1 MANIEGECQMIT
13 TIITFIIVF
22 SILVVVHEFGHYY
35 FAKKSGI
42 LVREFAIGFGP
53 KIFSYRKN
61 GTTYTLRIL
70 PIGGYVRMAG
80 FGEEETEIKPGMP
93 VGLVIN
99 SDNIITTINTSKK
112 THLLNAV
119 PMEVVALDL
128 EKELFIEGYLAGNE
142 DELVRY
148 SVLREATVIEED
160 GTEVQIA
167 PIDVQFQSASL
178 PKRMMTNFAGPMN
191 NFILAIIAF
200 TIMAF
205 MQGGV
210 VSHENQLGEIMPNS
224 IAAKAGLK
232 EGDKVLEVA
241 GKKTTTWVEI
251 AQEIQKYPA
260 KKINLKVESEKG
272 ETKVISLT
280 PEKQDTKD
288 GKKVGMIGIKAAMDT
303 SFTAKISY
311 GFTQTWFVI
320 VQILTILGSMFTKGF
335 SINMFSGPVGIYAT
349 TQQVVQTGFYGV
361 FNWLTFL
368 SVNLGI
374 VNLLPIP
381 ALDGGKLLLN
391 IIEGIRRKP
400 LDPEKEGIITMV
412 GFGLLMLLM
421 VLVTWN
427 DIQRYFF
434 N

>member
-1 MANIEGECQMIT
+1 MIT

-99 SDNIITTINTSKK
+99 SDNLVTTINTSKK
-112 THLLNAV
+112 TQLLNAV

-142 DELVRY
+142 DELIRY

-224 IAAKAGLK
+224 VAAKAGLK

-251 AQEIQKYPA
+251 AQEIQKHPA
-260 KKINLKVESEKG
+260 KKINLKVETTKG

-280 PEKQDTKD
+280 PEKQDTGD

-303 SFTAKISY
+303 SFIAKISY

-361 FNWLTFL
+361 FNWLAFL

>member
-1 MANIEGECQMIT
+1 MIT

-99 SDNIITTINTSKK
+99 SDNLVTTINTSKK
-112 THLLNAV
+112 TQLLNAV

-142 DELVRY
+142 DELIRY

-200 TIMAF
+200 TIRAF

-210 VSHENQLGEIMPNS
+210 VSHENQ
-224 IAAKAGLK
+224 
-232 EGDKVLEVA
+232 
-241 GKKTTTWVEI
+241 
-251 AQEIQKYPA
+251 
-260 KKINLKVESEKG
+260 
-272 ETKVISLT
+272 
-280 PEKQDTKD
+280 
-288 GKKVGMIGIKAAMDT
+288 
-303 SFTAKISY
+303 
-311 GFTQTWFVI
+311 
-320 VQILTILGSMFTKGF
+320 
-335 SINMFSGPVGIYAT
+335 
-349 TQQVVQTGFYGV
+349 
-361 FNWLTFL
+361 
-368 SVNLGI
+368 
-374 VNLLPIP
+374 
-381 ALDGGKLLLN
+381 
-391 IIEGIRRKP
+391 
-400 LDPEKEGIITMV
+400 
-412 GFGLLMLLM
+412 
-421 VLVTWN
+421 
-427 DIQRYFF
+427 
-434 N
+434 

>member
-1 MANIEGECQMIT
+1 MIT

-99 SDNIITTINTSKK
+99 SDNLVTTINTSKK
-112 THLLNAV
+112 TQLLNAV

-142 DELVRY
+142 DELICY

-224 IAAKAGLK
+224 VAAKAGLK

-251 AQEIQKYPA
+251 AQEIQKHPA
-260 KKINLKVESEKG
+260 KKINLKVETTKG

-280 PEKQDTKD
+280 PEKQDTGD

-303 SFTAKISY
+303 SFIAKISY

-361 FNWLTFL
+361 FNWLAFL

>member
-1 MANIEGECQMIT
+1 MT

-99 SDNIITTINTSKK
+99 SDNLVTTINTSKK
-112 THLLNAV
+112 TQLLNAV

-142 DELVRY
+142 DELIRY

-224 IAAKAGLK
+224 VAAKAGLK

-251 AQEIQKYPA
+251 AQEIQKHPA
-260 KKINLKVESEKG
+260 KKINLKVETTKG

-280 PEKQDTKD
+280 PKKQDTGD

-303 SFTAKISY
+303 SFIAKISY

-361 FNWLTFL
+361 FNWLAFL